1 MPWREGRGREAR
13 GREGRGREAR
23 GREGRA
29 VAAFAQLGW
38 RQVASERLAL
48 AGRAVLYVVVLGI
61 FWRLWQATPL
71 GELAP
76 PAPDAAGL
84 LWYLA
89 ITEWIVFSG
98 GLPYC
103 DVEADIAS
111 GQIAVALQRPVSYG
125 IATLARWGGG
135 AAYHLVVLGA
145 VGIGAAWYLTGT
157 IPLTLA
163 MAPGLV
169 LSGCLAVAM
178 ILLCHLQLG
187 YLATWLASAAPA
199 FWIWQKSTF
208 VLGGLLIPLTLY
220 PPPWRG
226 IAAASPFAAMLF
238 GPGSLALDAGA
249 APLAAV
255 LGGQIVWLA
264 LLAAATIVIDRA
276 VVARLLAHGA

>member
-1 MPWREGRGREAR
+1 MKWREHR
-13 GREGRGREAR
+13 GREGRGREGW

-29 VAAFAQLGW
+29 VAAFALLGW

-98 GLPYC
+98 GLPYR

-111 GQIAVALQRPVSYG
+111 GQIAVALQRPVPYG

-135 AAYHLVVLGA
+135 AACHLVVLGA
-145 VGIGAAWYLTGT
+145 VGAGAAWYLTGT
-157 IPLTLA
+157 VPLTLA
-163 MAPGLV
+163 IAPGLA
-169 LSGCLAVAM
+169 LSGFLAVAL

-187 YLATWLASAAPA
+187 YLAAWLGTSAPA

-226 IAAASPFAAMLF
+226 IAAMSPFAAMLF

-249 APLAAV
+249 PLAAV
-255 LGGQIVWLA
+255 LVGQIVWLA
-264 LLAAATIVIDRA
+264 LLAAATFVIDRA
-276 VVARLLAHGA
+276 VVARLLVHGA